1 MISALYRYPKA
12 ERRAVAREWSR
23 RAAVKRRAAC
33 AERGPDAET
42 LAWRAKQDRR
52 GLPVLTIYSAGTV
65 CTVAHSVAGRSDQF
79 DVMLNGSLW
88 RTCGRRFLPI
98 WARLNTRHDT

>member
-42 LAWRAKQDRR
+42 LAWRAKEDRR
-52 GLPVLTIYSAGTV
+52 GLPVRTLYSRGSEV
-65 CTVAHSVAGRSDQF
+65 VVRCSVAGRSDQF
-79 DVMLNGSLW
+79 DIILDGSLW
-88 RTCGRRFLPI
+88 RTCGPRRLPP
-98 WARLNTRHDT
+98 WVR